1 MGGKPSKLG
10 SLDGW
15 SNYIIWYHMISLVH
29 SPVWVL
35 QNDHGKIMQ
44 TWVFD
49 GLGSD
54 CWSYGQWI
62 CLGMYTQFLRLWFLW
77 LEIFCRGYIS
87 TYFDY
92 SWEESC
98 FGSLWMLR
106 VGMSFASGSG
116 EPLLLPELSTLR
128 DLKLLAQRSLGQ
140 SFPKLVTVDGQVLS
154 KPKDTLQDAGVQDG
168 EHITALVQQAN

>member
-1 MGGKPSKLG
+1 
-10 SLDGW
+10 
-15 SNYIIWYHMISLVH
+15 
-29 SPVWVL
+29 
-35 QNDHGKIMQ
+35 
-44 TWVFD
+44 
-49 GLGSD
+49 
-54 CWSYGQWI
+54 
-62 CLGMYTQFLRLWFLW
+62 
-77 LEIFCRGYIS
+77 
-87 TYFDY
+87 
-92 SWEESC
+92 
-98 FGSLWMLR
+98 MLR